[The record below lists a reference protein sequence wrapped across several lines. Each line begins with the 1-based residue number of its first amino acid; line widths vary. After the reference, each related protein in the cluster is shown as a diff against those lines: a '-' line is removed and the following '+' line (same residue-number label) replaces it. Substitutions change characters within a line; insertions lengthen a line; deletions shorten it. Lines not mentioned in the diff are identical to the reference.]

1 MNFEVIFGRDN
12 EKIITEKGSLV
23 ASLGGIACD
32 LVNSTPRHL
41 QTVFPALDIK
51 NAKAEAAKMLERCF
65 SSKDKKKR
73 IEGYLLC
80 DEEFKLSKTKFSVTK
95 TIGNIDDDGSIQ
107 FIDMYYLNDFFDF
120 LRLEMMYALTNNVPI
135 VKCGSCSKFFLAD
148 NPTMEYCDDESC
160 RQYGAKKRSKETKQ
174 ADTLLLLYDK
184 VYQATY
190 YKHKKC
196 TDGKQKDALHL
207 KLKEL
212 MEFRM
217 KYKKSA
223 ISADK
228 FQNFLE
234 SI

>member
-1 MNFEVIFGRDN
+1 MDFEVIFNQSSER
-12 EKIITEKGSLV
+12 IVTEKGSLV

-41 QTVFPALDIK
+41 QTIFPDLDIK
-51 NAKAEAAKMLERCF
+51 KAKAEAAKMLERCF

-95 TIGNIDDDGSIQ
+95 TIGNVDDDGTIQ
-107 FIDMYYLNDFFDF
+107 FIDMYYLSDFFDF
-120 LRLEMMYALTNNVPI
+120 LRLEMMYALTNNMPI

-148 NPTMEYCDDESC
+148 NPTMEYCDNEAC

-174 ADTLLLLYDK
+174 ADNLLLLYDK

-196 TDGKQKDALHL
+196 ADEKQKNELHI
-207 KLKEL
+207 KLKML
-212 MEFRM
+212 MEYRM
-217 KYKKSA
+217 KYKKA
-223 ISADK
+223 EISPDK

>member
-1 MNFEVIFGRDN
+1 MNFEVIFGHGE
-12 EKIITEKGSLV
+12 EKIITEKGSYV
-23 ASLGGIACD
+23 VPIGGAACVLSNDAPTHLKTIFPD
-32 LVNSTPRHL
+32 LDMKKVK
-41 QTVFPALDIK
+41 D
-51 NAKAEAAKMLERCF
+51 EATKMLERCF

-95 TIGNIDDDGSIQ
+95 TIGNIDDGGTIQ
-107 FIDMYYLNDFFDF
+107 FIDMYYLSDFFDF
-120 LRLEMMYALTNNVPI
+120 LRLEMMYALTNNMPI

-148 NPTMEYCDDESC
+148 NPTMEYWDNEAC
-160 RQYGAKKRSKETKQ
+160 RQHGAKKRSKETKQ
-174 ADTLLLLYDK
+174 ADNLLLLYDK

-196 TDGKQKDALHL
+196 NDEKQKNEIHI
-207 KLKEL
+207 KLNML
-212 MEFRM
+212 MEYRM
-217 KYKKSA
+217 KYKRA
-223 ISADK
+223 EISPDR

>member
-1 MNFEVIFGRDN
+1 MNFEVIFGHGE
-12 EKIITEKGSLV
+12 EKIITEKGSYV
-23 ASLGGIACD
+23 VPIGGAACVLSNDAPTHLKTIFPD
-32 LVNSTPRHL
+32 L
-41 QTVFPALDIK
+41 DMK
-51 NAKAEAAKMLERCF
+51 KAKDEATKMLERCF

-107 FIDMYYLNDFFDF
+107 FIDMYYLSDFFDF
-120 LRLEMMYALTNNVPI
+120 LRLEMMYALTNNMPI

-148 NPTMEYCDDESC
+148 NPTMEYCDNEAC
-160 RQYGAKKRSKETKQ
+160 RQHGAKKRSKETKQ

-196 TDGKQKDALHL
+196 TDEKQKKELHI
-207 KLKEL
+207 KLKML
-212 MEFRM
+212 MEYRM
-217 KYKKSA
+217 KYKKA
-223 ISADK
+223 EISPDK

>member
-1 MNFEVIFGRDN
+1 MNFKAIFNQSSERVVT
-12 EKIITEKGSLV
+12 KKGSLV
-23 ASLGGIACD
+23 SLHGGVACD
-32 LVNSTPRHL
+32 LVNGSYPHL
-41 QTVFPALDIK
+41 QEVFPDFDMEKAR
-51 NAKAEAAKMLERCF
+51 AEAKKMLERCF

-80 DEEFKLSKTKFSVTK
+80 DEEFKLSKTKFPVTK
-95 TIGNIDDDGSIQ
+95 TIENVDDDGEIH
-107 FIDMYYLNDFFDF
+107 FVDMYYLSDFFDF

-135 VKCGSCSKFFLAD
+135 VKCGSCNKFFFAD
-148 NPTMEYCDDESC
+148 NPTMEYCDDEAC

-174 ADTLLLLYDK
+174 SDALLLLYDK

-196 TDGKQKDALHL
+196 TDEKQKNELHI
-207 KLKEL
+207 KLKQL
-212 MEFRM
+212 MEYRM
-217 KYKKSA
+217 KYKKSE
-223 ISADK
+223 ISSDV